1 MDRQRLL
8 ENHTVEELADT
19 VLKLQGEVKELNN
32 ENYLLNSK
40 IKDLINGEREI
51 MYLVDEQSADIK
63 EYNILGKIGEGTY
76 FANGTGVKIDD
87 LRSFLKYKSE
97 HKEHD
102 SKFTD
107 EIRELK
113 NEIEE
118 LKKRNDELNEW
129 CQKYKWRA
137 EEYRVAILPR
147 ATEKAKKAIDER
159 EFLSIRIEE
168 IEEIKA
174 KNEKIKELCDENM
187 QLQLK
192 RNELRQTVDDL
203 QEKISEL
210 ESELSV
216 KENLLKVKN
225 GLCGEKSDYETL
237 MEEILSYEQTNNE
250 DDVRLFN
257 YQALRNFYENQ
268 HRAKRKLHIHIIGLR
283 EFGGEQYMRY
293 SDVQELIKEL
303 ES

>member
-19 VLKLQGEVKELNN
+19 VLKLRGKVKELNN

-216 KENLLKVKN
+216 KENLLKIKN
-225 GLCGEKSDYETL
+225 GLCGENDLSGLTPIEVAEKLINAESEYETNSIKRAFGAGEKEKYNIFSVSEL
-237 MEEILSYEQTNNE
+237 RQIAEHLLVYCNANEEVEE
-250 DDVRLFN
+250 
-257 YQALRNFYENQ
+257 
-268 HRAKRKLHIHIIGLR
+268 
-283 EFGGEQYMRY
+283 
-293 SDVQELIKEL
+293 
-303 ES
+303 